1 MANDQTL
8 YSLHNNKKY
17 VTSVDKAYLAKYIDP
32 LTLNFKLLIDFDRT
46 SGLIANEKYENSAL
60 AYLKRIGDELRYEQ
74 LKNWISVLQIL
85 NKEYDFLLLNV
96 EGLDTIKNAKPYDS
110 FNEEEDKLTL
120 TFRETSDMLVESLIE
135 TYRHLFFDDIRCVE
149 VLPSNLRKFD
159 ISILVFSGGYFNT
172 FLYDDN
178 DEENPDVEKII
189 FPTKRKLSDTTFKN
203 PLSAKYN
210 HLLFNMNSCSIDITE
225 SGKTFLENVS
235 NEPGGDMTK
244 NNLVIT
250 YKFAGYKGRFNNIM
264 GDIDFVGLLA
274 LMAAQNKI
282 SNSSEAPEKL
292 KTKLKDQIKDSWKSL
307 KSSTMKTLEAKKDN
321 QLKKVLS
328 SNSVIGDVIS
338 KFSVKNAEMMIK
350 NTLDLGINFVEDS
363 LINEPLTKINNLL
376 FQNFSNNLIDIYKNN
391 FDTNMQNN
399 NIKLLEN
406 NETSQSVTGRFYSPE
421 QRDNVERG
429 ISLRNENIYN
439 RTGF

>member
-46 SGLIANEKYENSAL
+46 SGLIADEKYENSAL

-74 LKNWISVLQIL
+74 LKNWISILQIL

-96 EGLDTIKNAKPYDS
+96 DGLDTIKNAKPYDS
-110 FNEEEDKLTL
+110 FNEDEDKITL
-120 TFRETSDMLVESLIE
+120 TFRETSDMLVESLIA
-135 TYRHLFFDDIRCVE
+135 TYRHIFFDDVRCVE
-149 VLPSNLRKFD
+149 VLPSNLRKLD

-189 FPTKRKLSDTTFKN
+189 FPTKRKLSDNTFKN
-203 PLSAKYN
+203 SLSAKYN

-244 NNLVIT
+244 NNLVFT
-250 YKFAGYKGRFNNIM
+250 YKFASYKGRFNNIM

-282 SNSSEAPEKL
+282 SNSSEASEKL

-328 SNSVIGDVIS
+328 SNSVIGDTIS
-338 KFSVKNAEMMIK
+338 KFSVKNVEMMIK

-391 FDTNMQNN
+391 FDTNKQNN

-439 RTGF
+439 RNGF